1 MTVKQLRKILI
12 KDIGKIKI
20 KRSKLRKIINE
31 AQQEITKQAREGGYF
46 RN

>member
-31 AQQEITKQAREGGYF
+31 AQQEIAKQAREGGYF

>member
-31 AQQEITKQAREGGYF
+31 AQQEIIKE
-46 RN
+46 